1 MILFLGK
8 TDMGQLFVECSTA
21 IVGCENCFVLIHK
34 ADDIT
39 EGSKT
44 IGKYRTLEEVKEA
57 ANKFLEEELPF

>member
-1 MILFLGK
+1 
-8 TDMGQLFVECSTA
+8 MGQLFVECSTP
-21 IVGCENCFVLIHK
+21 IVGCEECFVLIHK

-44 IGKYRTLEEVKEA
+44 IGKYRTLEEVKKA

>member
-1 MILFLGK
+1 MILKLGK
-8 TDMGQLFVECSTA
+8 TDMGELIVECSTT

-44 IGKYRTLEEVKEA
+44 IGKYRSLEEVKEA
-57 ANKFLEEELPF
+57 ANKFLEEEIPF